1 MKNSVFYKLILFFL
15 FFLIVNFFAQ
25 KSYAIS
31 PTVGSWTYVGLNDYL
46 VYTIAVD
53 PNNSSI
59 LYAGTAGNGILKST
73 NRGDTW
79 TPINNGISN
88 YTGYFTTII
97 VDPTN
102 SNVLYAGGVGVDDGS
117 TGILKSTNEGVNWFY
132 SHEGIID
139 VDFGGPPRDVNT
151 MIIDPRDHDILYASI
166 GNRCGSIYKT
176 TDGATNWTRGIGLA
190 CDPTGVTIDP
200 FDSNILY
207 THTSWGQGV
216 NKSIDAGMNWT
227 NISGFGNNEVFYGI
241 STDPFNS
248 NNLYMNNISGV
259 FKSSDQGVNWNLSNG
274 SPDNIYRAL
283 TTDPIRTNTVYL
295 GDNSSGNVSVTTNG
309 GTTWNFISNGLPNN
323 TSVKYLLVPKN
334 DPSVL
339 YAATEAG
346 LYAYGLT
353 PFNQPP
359 ISLDVPLFKQTSE
372 PWGSQVYDSANKW
385 FPSNPNISAWGCAL
399 TSAAMV
405 FRYHGINKLPDGT
418 TLDPGTLNTWL
429 KKQKDGY
436 VGKGLLNWLALSRLS
451 KQAIST
457 NNITAF
463 DALEFKKKISSDK
476 NLVKEDIMN
485 QIPDILGE
493 PGHFIVAKGIE
504 NDIITINDPAY
515 DKNLLTQYG
524 NTFLSINKFTPSNT
538 DLSYIMLTINPN
550 IDITLKDGN
559 RVEVGNSFI
568 EEPITNPDNIG
579 ETNGPPLK
587 IVYLEKPTA
596 DDYEIVLNSP
606 TETEYNVG
614 IYLYD
619 INGEVFTKTKK
630 GSLQADE
637 DSIIPI
643 TFDPQV
649 NLYPKKISFGK
660 MGSDLDKSFRE
671 GQILIPTVYEALNTY
686 FNQAFDLRREK
697 RDDLALEK
705 LISFENFLYESKDT
719 ILEDAF
725 NTLIYDV
732 NYLETHL

>member
-1 MKNSVFYKLILFFL
+1 MKNSIFYKIILFFL
-15 FFLIVNFFAQ
+15 FFFIVNLFTP
-25 KSYAIS
+25 KVYAIS
-31 PTVGSWTYVGLNDYL
+31 PTLGSWTYVGLNGYL

-53 PNNSSI
+53 PNNFSI

-79 TPINNGISN
+79 NPINNGISN

-97 VDPTN
+97 VDPNN
-102 SNVLYAGGVGVDDGS
+102 SNIVYAGGAGVDDGN
-117 TGILKSTNEGVNWFY
+117 TGILKSIDGGANWFY
-132 SHEGIID
+132 SHYGI
-139 VDFGGPPRDVNT
+139 VAVGLGGPPRDVNT
-151 MIIDPRDHDILYASI
+151 MLIDPNDHNTLYASI

-190 CDPTGVTIDP
+190 CDPTGVTINP

-241 STDPFNS
+241 SIDPFNP

-259 FKSSDQGVNWNLSNG
+259 FKSSDQGVTWNFSNG

-283 TTDPIRTNTVYL
+283 TTDPVRMNTVYL

-309 GTTWNFISNGLPNN
+309 GITWNFINNGLPSN

-346 LYAYGLT
+346 LYVYGLT

-359 ISLDVPLFKQTSE
+359 ISLNVPIFKQTNA
-372 PWGSQVYDSANKW
+372 PWGSQIYDSANKW
-385 FPSNPNISAWGCAL
+385 SQNPTISAWGCAL

-405 FRYHGINKLPDGT
+405 FKYHGINKLPDGT

-429 KKQKDGY
+429 NKQKDGY
-436 VGKGLLNWLALSRLS
+436 VGKGLVNWLALSRLS
-451 KQAIST
+451 KQARDT
-457 NNITAF
+457 NHITAF
-463 DALEFKKKISSDK
+463 DALEFKKKITDNK
-476 NLVKEDIMN
+476 DFVIDDLTN

-515 DKNLLTQYG
+515 ERSFLTQYS
-524 NTFLSINKFTPSNT
+524 NTFLSINKFTPSFTN
-538 DLSYIMLTINPN
+538 LSYIMLTVDPN
-550 IDITLKDGN
+550 IDITLKDSNGA
-559 RVEVGNSFI
+559 EVGNSFI
-568 EEPITNPDNIG
+568 EEPITNYYNNT
-579 ETNGPPLK
+579 ETNGPPLR
-587 IVYLEKPTA
+587 IVYFEKPP
-596 DDYEIVLNSP
+596 DDNYEITLSSP
-606 TETEYNVG
+606 NNTDYNLGV
-614 IYLYD
+614 YLYVKD
-619 INGEVFTKTKK
+619 GEVWNREKN
-630 GSLQADE
+630 GHLLASEDE
-637 DSIIPI
+637 IVSFY
-643 TFDPQV
+643 FDPQI
-649 NLYPKKISFGK
+649 NLYPRKISFGK
-660 MGSDLDKSFRE
+660 MGSDLDKSFRD
-671 GQILIPTVYEALNTY
+671 GQITDMDVFNELESN
-686 FNQAFDLRREK
+686 FNQAFYYRKIKNDEQVLKFLIQFEEILYDNKDLS
-697 RDDLALEK
+697 
-705 LISFENFLYESKDT
+705 IQ
-719 ILEDAF
+719 EDAF
-725 NTLIYDV
+725 NILLYDV